1 MLAQGGTQGSGGI
14 MTPAI
19 AFGDNLVDALHARE
33 HCWVCLPCGRSGA
46 PPPPFSSQCYNFPE
60 GISFLMEDELTQRIQ
75 NAPPSK
81 L

>member
-1 MLAQGGTQGSGGI
+1 MVSEAAVMLAQGGTPGSGGI

-33 HCWVCLPCGRSGA
+33 HCWVCLPCRRSGA
-46 PPPPFSSQCYNFPE
+46 PPSSIQ
-60 GISFLMEDELTQRIQ
+60 LTM
-75 NAPPSK
+75 